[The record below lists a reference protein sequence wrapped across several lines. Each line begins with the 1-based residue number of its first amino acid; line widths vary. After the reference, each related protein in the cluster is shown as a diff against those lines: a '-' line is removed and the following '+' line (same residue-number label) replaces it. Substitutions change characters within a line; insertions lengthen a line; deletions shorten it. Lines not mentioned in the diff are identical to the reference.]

1 MYKKIEIEYLD
12 VAENK
17 ELEEIIKKVIT
28 KCYEVEKI
36 NPQYLYV
43 NIILTNPTN
52 IQKLNKQYRNVDK
65 ATDVLSFPV
74 FEKEEIKDLNN
85 ISHEEVL
92 GDIVISVEKV
102 KKQAEEYGHGF
113 ERELSYMVVHGF
125 YHLMGEDHIDENDK
139 IIMREKEEKVLKNIG
154 SNI

>member
-1 MYKKIEIEYLD
+1 MEKKVEIEYLD
-12 VAENK
+12 IDKNTEY
-17 ELEEIIKKVIT
+17 EIIINKVIEE
-28 KCYEVEKI
+28 CFNVENLNK
-36 NPQYLYV
+36 NLYV
-43 NIILTNPTN
+43 SIVLTNPDN
-52 IQKLNKQYRNVDK
+52 IRRINKEYRNIDK
-65 ATDVLSFPV
+65 ETDVLSFPV